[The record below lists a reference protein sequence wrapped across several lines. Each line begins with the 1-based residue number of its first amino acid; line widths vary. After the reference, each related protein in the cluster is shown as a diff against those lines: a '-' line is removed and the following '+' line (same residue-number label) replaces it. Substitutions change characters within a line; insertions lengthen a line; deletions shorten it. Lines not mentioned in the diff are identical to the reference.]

1 MYRRWMTQFKESV
14 LLSER
19 NADFGKSYEV
29 LIRGVADL
37 LIVHAFS
44 YKCLTPISDSKL
56 MSYHYTI
63 THYQQKQVNL
73 WRELDLAHSMYEFL
87 HHKVWRARKITYSFG
102 LSGKWWLYL
111 EGSPLQLSCFPYY
124 LLYQTG
130 MRGVRRLGI
139 PHSTIALTRQTP
151 IAGCQVQYSEK
162 VVLLRHN
169 FAKKG
174 NGFR

>member
-73 WRELDLAHSMYEFL
+73 WRELDLVHSMYEFL

-124 LLYQTG
+124 LVSYRYEGT
-130 MRGVRRLGI
+130 
-139 PHSTIALTRQTP
+139 
-151 IAGCQVQYSEK
+151 QVGNRSQ
-162 VVLLRHN
+162 HN
-169 FAKKG
+169 CIDTTNAH
-174 NGFR
+174 RWVPSIIL